1 MENNFKKLVR
11 NLRTK
16 TYEKINLRRVDDTI
30 IEGEKGKESK
40 IQSEDNDSKGN

>member
-16 TYEKINLRRVDDTI
+16 TYEKISPKKTDDNI
-30 IEGEKGKESK
+30 IKGEKSK
-40 IQSEDNDSKGN
+40 KDKL